1 MTLWSDIAKISGE
14 VKNGRTVSQIFM
26 HGLTELGELAQEVI
40 ISEGRSYKDPGAD
53 GIAGEAMD
61 LILCLT
67 DLILVRTPA
76 IDEARIA
83 EVWFS
88 SETDRSEG
96 ILIESLFSA
105 ALKEPRKP
113 GAGTGDLMMGMTSKF
128 GEVAQALA
136 EDVAGD
142 ADGLDL
148 ISAPALDAIFDCLEI
163 IRIEVP
169 AIDEAGLCSMAAP
182 KLMKWR
188 DTAHRKTGPS
198 RAQHAD

>member
-14 VKNGRTVSQIFM
+14 VKNSRTVPQIFM
-26 HGLTELGELAQEVI
+26 HALTELGELAQEVI

-53 GIAGEAMD
+53 GVAGEAMD
-61 LILCLT
+61 LILCLM
-67 DLILVRTPA
+67 DLILVRTPS
-76 IDEARIA
+76 IDEVRIA
-83 EVWFS
+83 EIWFS
-88 SETDRSEG
+88 SEVDRTEEN
-96 ILIESLFSA
+96 LPESLFSA

-113 GAGTGDLMMGMTSKF
+113 GAGTDDLMISMTSKF

-136 EDVAGD
+136 EDVAAD
-142 ADGLDL
+142 TDGLDL
-148 ISAPALDAIFDCLEI
+148 ISAPALDAIFDCLDI

-188 DTAHRKTGPS
+188 DTAFQKASPS
-198 RAQHAD
+198 RT